1 MIIIRSPLCAF
12 IKKNA
17 DTQRAFYRTS
27 YKVKIKTSY
36 NIALRITALHR
47 PFGNSPQI
55 IAEYVGN
62 ILPTLPKRCAVQAF
76 RACVMS
82 ENAGK

>member
-36 NIALRITALHR
+36 NIALRITALKRNFALGRSGGGYTETRGKFFFPR
-47 PFGNSPQI
+47 PFCFD
-55 IAEYVGN
+55 
-62 ILPTLPKRCAVQAF
+62 L
-76 RACVMS
+76 
-82 ENAGK
+82 